1 MNPALTQSVK
11 IIPLGGTPNVH
22 DNMYVYESDNDIF
35 IVDCGMGFPDEGV
48 SGVDLT
54 IPDITYLKDKQSKI
68 RGFVVT
74 HGHEDHIGGFPY
86 IIPQLREGIPIYASK
101 LTAGFIKEKFK
112 EFRIDPRILNVVKDR
127 QPISLGDFEI
137 KMIPVTHSVPDTKH
151 LIIKFNNSILF
162 SLYLDDEQFELLK
175 KQKPL
180 NLIDNFRV
188 QIVSVSIQEVIV
200 EING

>member
-1 MNPALTQSVK
+1 MNPNQTQSIK

-22 DNMYVYESDNDIF
+22 DNMYVYESDHDIF

-101 LTAGFIKEKFK
+101 LTAGFIREKFK

-151 LIIKFNNSILF
+151 LIIKT
-162 SLYLDDEQFELLK
+162 
-175 KQKPL
+175 PL
-180 NLIDNFRV
+180 GNIYHGSDFKFD
-188 QIVSVSIQEVIV
+188 
-200 EING
+200 

>member
-1 MNPALTQSVK
+1 
-11 IIPLGGTPNVH
+11 
-22 DNMYVYESDNDIF
+22 
-35 IVDCGMGFPDEGV
+35 
-48 SGVDLT
+48 
-54 IPDITYLKDKQSKI
+54 LK
-68 RGFVVT
+68 
-74 HGHEDHIGGFPY
+74 
-86 IIPQLREGIPIYASK
+86 
-101 LTAGFIKEKFK
+101 
-112 EFRIDPRILNVVKDR
+112 
-127 QPISLGDFEI
+127 
-137 KMIPVTHSVPDTKH
+137 TKH